1 MCGAGERRN
10 SIRPLGFLLRGG
22 VDAHSAS
29 IARARQQR
37 ARGDMSLN
45 QTALLNQYPAS
56 ALEVSHSL
64 AVNGQIA
71 SAYGAGELQTS
82 PLFNDRKSRAHL
94 AADALSRRGEECS
107 RKSERR

>member
-22 VDAHSAS
+22 VDSAFGEEHC
-29 IARARQQR
+29 AGLDNNG

-82 PLFNDRKSRAHL
+82 PLFNDEKSRAHL
-94 AADALSRRGEECS
+94 AA
-107 RKSERR
+107 